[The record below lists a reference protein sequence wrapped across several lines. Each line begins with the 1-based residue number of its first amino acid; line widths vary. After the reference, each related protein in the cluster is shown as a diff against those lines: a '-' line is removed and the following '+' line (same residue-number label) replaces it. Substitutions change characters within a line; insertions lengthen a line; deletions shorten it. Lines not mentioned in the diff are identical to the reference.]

1 MFDRLSL
8 VSSVFAVS
16 LWNVHSEKVISSAS
30 SCWLLAAML
39 SRSVLL
45 SLELVAEE
53 KEEELLA
60 LWVRGALR
68 AGDGFVVDE
77 EAAVESDVDELREL
91 VPPLL
96 PLLELLLLVSAV

>member
-45 SLELVAEE
+45 SLELVVEE
-53 KEEELLA
+53 EEELLA

-68 AGDGFVVDE
+68 AGDGLVVDE

>member
-1 MFDRLSL
+1 
-8 VSSVFAVS
+8 
-16 LWNVHSEKVISSAS
+16 
-30 SCWLLAAML
+30 ML

-45 SLELVAEE
+45 SLELVVEE
-53 KEEELLA
+53 EEELLA

-68 AGDGFVVDE
+68 AGDGLVVDE

>member
-16 LWNVHSEKVISSAS
+16 LWNVHSEKVISSPS
-30 SCWLLAAML
+30 SSWLLAAML

-45 SLELVAEE
+45 SLELVVEE
-53 KEEELLA
+53 EEELLA

-68 AGDGFVVDE
+68 AGDGLVVDE

-96 PLLELLLLVSAV
+96 PLLELLLLASAV

>member
-45 SLELVAEE
+45 SLELVVEE
-53 KEEELLA
+53 EEELLA

-96 PLLELLLLVSAV
+96 PLLELLLLASAV